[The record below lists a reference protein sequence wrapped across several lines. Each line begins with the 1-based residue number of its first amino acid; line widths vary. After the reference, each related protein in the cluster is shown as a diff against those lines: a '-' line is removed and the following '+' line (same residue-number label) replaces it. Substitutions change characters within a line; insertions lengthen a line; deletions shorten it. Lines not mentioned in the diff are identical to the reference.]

1 MLRKKWLL
9 AILFIATLVIS
20 LIVGNFRTDYVTA
33 QDNADKKLVMVT
45 SADYPPYQFR
55 KTDSGNS
62 EIVGFDI
69 DIAKYIAKKLGYEL
83 EIRDTDF
90 SGIIPALQS
99 GRANFAMSGMTP
111 TVERKKNVAFS
122 DLYYEAKNTI
132 VSQKTSNLKTPAD
145 LAGKKV
151 GVELGTT
158 QEKTAKSLKDVQVVA
173 LNRPGSIIQD
183 LKTKRLDAAI
193 LEDTVA
199 KGYVANNPELTY
211 EPIPTTSEEA
221 GSAIAFPKNSPLVNS
236 FNQVLR
242 EMKQTGEL
250 QKLVT
255 KWFGNDG
262 EKLSSYQ
269 ANNDVATAA
278 TPSNTAVAQNTQ
290 NTPNTGRKL
299 IMVTSADYP
308 PYEFRKTGSGDA
320 IIGFDV
326 DIAKYIT
333 RELGYEL
340 EIKDT
345 DFSGLIPALQSG
357 RANFAMAGMT
367 PTPER
372 LKNVDFSDIYYE
384 AKNTIVAKKGSNLKI
399 IADLS
404 GKKVGVQLGSTQEK
418 FAKEKIKGAKI
429 VALNKTGDLIQE
441 IKSNRINAAIIE
453 DTIAKGFIA
462 NNPDLEFTT
471 IPNSSEEAGSAI
483 AFPKG
488 SPLVQP
494 FNKVLQQMKQNGEM
508 DALVK
513 KWFENQG
520 GNQAAEEQKKP
531 SSFDTAW
538 ASIPF
543 IAQGIIVTLQF
554 TLISAFF
561 GFLWGIVL
569 ALFKI
574 STIKPLNLFAKA
586 YTSVFRGTPL
596 LLQIALVYYATPQL
610 TGYDIPALL
619 AGVITFTLNS
629 GAYISETIRGGILA
643 VDKGQR
649 EAALSLGVPYQPMMK
664 DIILPQA
671 VKNILPS
678 LVNESIALL
687 KDSSLVSTIGVVDVL
702 RRAQIVGAEKYIY
715 FEPLLVAGL
724 IYYVLVMLLTWGGSK
739 LERRLQRSA

>member
-1 MLRKKWLL
+1 MFRKKWFL

-33 QDNADKKLVMVT
+33 QNNADKKLVMVT

-55 KTDSGNS
+55 QTASGNS

-69 DIAKYIAKKLGYEL
+69 DIAKFIAKKLGYEL

-99 GRANFAMSGMTP
+99 KRADFAMSGMTP
-111 TVERKKNVAFS
+111 TAERKKNVAFS

-132 VSQKTSNLKTPAD
+132 VSQKNINLKSTAD
-145 LAGKKV
+145 LTGKKV

-183 LKTKRLDAAI
+183 LKSKRLDAAI

-199 KGYVANNPELTY
+199 KGYVANNPELIY
-211 EPIPTTSEEA
+211 HSIPTTSEEA

-255 KWFGNDG
+255 KWFGSDG
-262 EKLSSYQ
+262 IEKLSNQ
-269 ANNDVATAA
+269 PNNKVANAA
-278 TPSNTAVAQNTQ
+278 TPDNITVAQNQ
-290 NTPNTGRKL
+290 NSGRKL

-308 PYEFRKTGSGDA
+308 PYEFRKTGSGDD

-340 EIKDT
+340 EIRDT
-345 DFSGLIPALQSG
+345 DFSGIIPALQSG

-372 LKNVDFSDIYYE
+372 LKNVDFSEIYYE
-384 AKNTIVAKKGSNLKI
+384 AKNTIVAKKGTNLKT
-399 IADLS
+399 IASLA
-404 GKKVGVQLGSTQEK
+404 GKRVGVQLGSTQEK

-441 IKSNRINAAIIE
+441 IKSNRIDAAIIE
-453 DTIAKGFIA
+453 DAIAKGFIA

-494 FNKVLQQMKQNGEM
+494 FNRVLQQMKENGEM
-508 DALVK
+508 EALVK

-520 GNQAAEEQKKP
+520 GNQAAEDDKKP

-574 STIKPLNLFAKA
+574 STIKPLNIFAKV

-643 VDKGQR
+643 VDKGQK